1 MEPNAAETAE
11 EQAAIR
17 SALMHLVRLATLLR
31 LRRVGAEDPEVRAQQ
46 FADRMEEALL
56 QGPPVMREITADGMW
71 SEGAK
76 MMGEDLLAA
85 HVCQTLSAEGLRAI
99 FIEPTVT
106 TGELRRL
113 AWLLASDWTVR
124 ALFEPDLQA
133 SAWQSRFAAVHLDVV
148 GRRLE
153 VDDDDDDDELVSQ
166 LLQQLAAPDLANK
179 GSLGALLSHLRTL
192 SSEPRRRR
200 NSDESR
206 LALEHPQAFEQLCR
220 RLEQVRENTDV
231 DEDRVSLVVF
241 ETLRNESES
250 EAVNAIADGLCWH
263 VRRALAE
270 GLPATASTLLHWPLM
285 LLDEALFPAWP
296 HRAALKGALRGL
308 VAPDVWQAIREGFGR
323 CQEPEVWKGPLLTIT
338 LAMSIAD
345 LDTILSAASTLP
357 SRTLREAVA
366 DGAILLMRRAGMP
379 DAALLD
385 TTRSAGLKVALLAM
399 TRSADATQVGRIL
412 SHFTSTDADIREAVL
427 VALRRQQSPRIK
439 AAARAGLLD
448 PAEVVR
454 LEALRY
460 LAVYRD
466 IEGAERI
473 EARLRAIQPG
483 EASPAELR
491 ALARALVL
499 IRGEG
504 AIEILKT
511 LALQPRL
518 TGFPDLADAVL
529 RGLHAAGSG
538 GDRALDEIGLLRADL
553 RPQIR
558 TLLRSPQ

>member
-56 QGPPVMREITADGMW
+56 QGTPVMLEITADGMW

-179 GSLGALLSHLRTL
+179 GALGALLSHLRTL

-448 PAEVVR
+448 PAEAVR

-504 AIEILKT
+504 AIEILKI

-538 GDRALDEIGLLRADL
+538 GGRALDEIGLLRADL